1 MQITSQNTQDETISS
16 TLDHAV
22 ITLRHEGLVAFPTET
37 VYGLGA
43 DGLNPRAVERV
54 FHLKGRPKNN
64 PLILHV
70 YDLAQARSLANTW
83 LPEAE
88 KLAEKF
94 WPGPLTIALHK
105 APHVPSIVTGGGES
119 VAIRCPD
126 HPLTLELLRR
136 FAGPLVGPS
145 ANPSGRISPTAAAHV
160 RSYFAPQEVF
170 VLDGGACRA
179 GIEST
184 VISLSQPIPTILRL
198 GIIGVEE
205 LSEALGTKVAVMD
218 TSGRIPIADGSIH
231 PRGSPGMLASH
242 YAPQTQTLLVS
253 ADAIRQAINAPI
265 PTIAA
270 LAHSPIP
277 SIAPHLLISMP
288 KEGNA
293 YAANLYAA
301 LMRADAAGVSSI
313 LIEEPDMSDEH
324 LVWPAVLDR
333 LMRACAPR

>member
-16 TLDHAV
+16 TLDQAV

-126 HPLTLELLRR
+126 HPLTLELSDVSPGRWW
-136 FAGPLVGPS
+136 ALVPIHQVES
-145 ANPSGRISPTAAAHV
+145 L
-160 RSYFAPQEVF
+160 PQ
-170 VLDGGACRA
+170 
-179 GIEST
+179 
-184 VISLSQPIPTILRL
+184 LRL
-198 GIIGVEE
+198 
-205 LSEALGTKVAVMD
+205 TFAVILHLRKCSSSMAE
-218 TSGRIPIADGSIH
+218 P
-231 PRGSPGMLASH
+231 
-242 YAPQTQTLLVS
+242 
-253 ADAIRQAINAPI
+253 
-265 PTIAA
+265 AA
-270 LAHSPIP
+270 RESNQL
-277 SIAPHLLISMP
+277 
-288 KEGNA
+288 
-293 YAANLYAA
+293 
-301 LMRADAAGVSSI
+301 
-313 LIEEPDMSDEH
+313 
-324 LVWPAVLDR
+324 
-333 LMRACAPR
+333 

>member
-1 MQITSQNTQDETISS
+1 M
-16 TLDHAV
+16 LDRAV
-22 ITLRHEGLVAFPTET
+22 DTLRQEGLVAFPTET

-43 DGLNPRAVERV
+43 DGLNPRAVEQV
-54 FHLKGRPKNN
+54 FKLKGRPKNN

-70 YDLAQARSLANTW
+70 HDKAQARLLTSNW
-83 LPEAE
+83 LPTAE

-94 WPGPLTIALHK
+94 WPGPLTIALPK
-105 APHVPSIVTGGGES
+105 AAHVPDVVTAGGDS

-126 HPLTLELLRR
+126 HPLTLELLRK
-136 FAGPLVGPS
+136 FNGPLVGPS

-184 VISLSQPIPTILRL
+184 VISLSQPTPTILRVGL
-198 GIIGVEE
+198 IGVEE
-205 LSEALGTKVAVMD
+205 LSDVLGMKVAVMD
-218 TSGRIPIADGSIH
+218 SLGRPPIADGSTQ
-231 PRGSPGMLASH
+231 PLASPGMLASH
-242 YAPQTQTLLVS
+242 YAPQTRTLLVS
-253 ADAIRQAINAPI
+253 AESIRQAMNAPS
-265 PTIAA
+265 PTVAA

-288 KEGNA
+288 REGDA

-301 LMRADAAGVSSI
+301 LMRADAAGVASI
-313 LIEEPDMSDEH
+313 LIEQPNMSDEH
-324 LVWPAVLDR
+324 PVWPAVLDR